1 MVVVGH
7 AVPIPHFGVVL
18 EWDAMN
24 ELVDNMK
31 KHQIKFEIEP
41 YTRFEGLPGEQKT
54 MVRLR
59 VFPNHHSQIPHLNI
73 TLFSFSLIHLE
84 MLWSSSRLKILNS
97 SCLKRDEF
105 AFL

>member
-1 MVVVGH
+1 MRSVLKNHVDGRSFHLIGDSCFNLYCFVGH

-31 KHQIKFEIEP
+31 KHQVKFEIEP

-54 MVRLR
+54 MVRLIS
-59 VFPNHHSQIPHLNI
+59 FHSQIPHLNM
-73 TLFSFSLIHLE
+73 TL
-84 MLWSSSRLKILNS
+84 
-97 SCLKRDEF
+97 
-105 AFL
+105 